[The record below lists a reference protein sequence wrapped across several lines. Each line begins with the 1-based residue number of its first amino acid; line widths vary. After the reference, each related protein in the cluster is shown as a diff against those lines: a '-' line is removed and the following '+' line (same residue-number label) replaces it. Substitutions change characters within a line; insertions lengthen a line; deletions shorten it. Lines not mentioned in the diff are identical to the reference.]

1 MKHSHIMLIDD
12 NEGDL
17 FLMNEVLERIVVDE
31 VTILKDG
38 EEALDYFNNNC
49 CIPDLI
55 FLDINLPKKNGFEVL
70 EFTRKR
76 ELLKDIPIIMF
87 STSSS
92 IEDIAKSYR
101 RDASIFLTK
110 PEDFDSFECMVS
122 KAVHFWINY
131 SKLLQ
136 ENFIGTRWL

>member
-17 FLMNEVLERIVVDE
+17 LLMNEVLERIVVDE
-31 VTILKDG
+31 VTVLKDG
-38 EEALDYFNNNC
+38 QEALDYFNNNC
-49 CIPDLI
+49 SIPEII

-70 EFTRKR
+70 EFIRKR
-76 ELLKDIPIIMF
+76 EMLKDIPIIMF

-110 PEDFDSFECMVS
+110 PEDFDRFECIVS

-131 SKLLQ
+131 TKLLQ
-136 ENFIGTRWL
+136 ENFIDIR